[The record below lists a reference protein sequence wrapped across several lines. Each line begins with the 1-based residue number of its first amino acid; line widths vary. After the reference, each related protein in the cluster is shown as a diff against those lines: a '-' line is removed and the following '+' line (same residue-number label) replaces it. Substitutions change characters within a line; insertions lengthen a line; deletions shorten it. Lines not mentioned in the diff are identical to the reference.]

1 MENNKDTVHF
11 GENVANEVKSVV
23 NDEMKDIL
31 KIVVKAFSKKIKD
44 KIPELPD
51 KIEEKIKE
59 MASKPDIVD
68 EIAVEWSKELHER
81 GLIPKGYNGLPDE
94 LLIANFRQ
102 EGYLDGLYAGYALAM
117 MALVDNNAEKELI
130 ISVRDD
136 IRPNL
141 IGHHYNDRDEFYK
154 RYKGE
159 TYSWVETIEKK
170 QDR

>member
-1 MENNKDTVHF
+1 MENNKDAVHF

-59 MASKPDIVD
+59 MAGKPDIVD
-68 EIAVEWSKELHER
+68 EKAVEWSKELHER
-81 GLIPKGYNGLPDE
+81 GLIPKGYYGLPDE

-154 RYKGE
+154 RYKSE
-159 TYSWVETIEKK
+159 TYSWIERAEKG
-170 QDR
+170 DN

>member
-1 MENNKDTVHF
+1 MSTYLDNFK
-11 GENVANEVKSVV
+11 
-23 NDEMKDIL
+23 IL
-31 KIVVKAFSKKIKD
+31 T
-44 KIPELPD
+44 L
-51 KIEEKIKE
+51 
-59 MASKPDIVD
+59 
-68 EIAVEWSKELHER
+68 WSNQLCER

-141 IGHHYNDRDEFYK
+141 IGNHYNNRDDFYK

-159 TYSWVETIEKK
+159 TYSWIERAKK
-170 QDR
+170 AITDNE